1 MNKNLDLIFEKYS
14 NVKLVSFKESNDSY
28 KLIIELP
35 KAFSRKPLEDEVKKV
50 LGENVKF
57 VFYEQEEIQAR
68 SFKKVIGVSSGKGGV
83 GKSSVSLHLAFAL
96 KEMGYKV
103 GILDADI
110 YGPSIPV
117 FLNIKEKPTSLDGRT
132 IQPIETHG
140 IQVLSMG
147 LFLENNQAAIW
158 RGPMLVSAF
167 TQFLEQGNWDCD
179 YLIVDFPPGTGELH
193 MTCSKIAPDLESLII
208 TIPSKVSYADAFKMF
223 VSLKTMDMK
232 ILGFVENMAS
242 FKCKSCGCSEN
253 LSKDNKIDNLEM
265 LSSMPY
271 FAEFF
276 DLNESG
282 YPVDYKQGVESSY
295 FKSLAEKVI
304 NL

>member
-1 MNKNLDLIFEKYS
+1 MKENLDLIFEKYE
-14 NVKLVSFKESNDSY
+14 NVKLISFKENEGSY
-28 KLIIELP
+28 KLIIQVP
-35 KAFSRKPLEDEVKKV
+35 KAFAKKRLEDEIKAVLEGKV
-50 LGENVKF
+50 NF
-57 VFYEQEEIQAR
+57 VFYEQEEVTGH
-68 SFKKVIGVSSGKGGV
+68 SFKKIIGVSSGKGGV
-83 GKSSVSLHLAFAL
+83 GKSSISLHLAFAL

-103 GILDADI
+103 GLLDADI

-117 FLNIKEKPTSLDGRT
+117 FLNINEKPTSLDGRT

-140 IQVLSMG
+140 FQVLSMG
-147 LFLENNQAAIW
+147 LFLDNNQAAIW

-193 MTCSKIAPDLESLII
+193 MTCSKIAPDLESLIV

-223 VSLKTMDMK
+223 VTLKTMDMK

-242 FKCKSCGCSEN
+242 FACKSCGNLEN
-253 LSKDNKIDNLEM
+253 LSKNNKIDNLDM
-265 LSSMPY
+265 LSSMP
-271 FAEFF
+271 FFSEFF

-282 YPVDYKQGVESSY
+282 YPSDYKQGVESSY
-295 FKSLAEKVI
+295 FKSLAEKII
-304 NL
+304 NS